1 VPSRKLAPVARPL
14 ALLALVTL
22 LVGCDDGIHLR
33 DPDGGRADAAR
44 PDAAPVDAG
53 VEDAGPPP
61 DDAGPPPPTG
71 PALYP
76 SGPRHSPI
84 PADLA
89 TGLRVIAAR
98 GATLDDDVLMKVG
111 DSITVSTSF
120 LHCFAGTNVDLD
132 GRDLTATLERFRA
145 GDAGGSTPFDRT
157 SLAATVGWSAN
168 AALAGSPS
176 PLDQEH
182 AATTPRF
189 AVVMFGTN
197 DVGFRTAE
205 AFARDMWTI
214 ADLMI
219 ARGTIPLLTTIPP
232 RDDSATADAGVPLYN
247 LALRAIA
254 QGLGVP
260 FVDLH
265 QELLP
270 LPSHGLAGDG
280 VHLQA
285 FGSGS
290 CQLTTA
296 GLQFAA
302 NVRNLLTLEQLDRA
316 ARALESGGLDADAPR
331 LRGTG
336 AADDPYVV
344 ASLPFAA
351 MGDTVTSTS
360 DAIDTYACGTQDESG
375 PERFYRVDITT
386 SGRLTASV
394 LSANGVDAD
403 VHILSGTDAASC
415 VARDNR
421 TISADVTPGTWYVV
435 ADTFVTSAGAE
446 QAGEYLVAI
455 SVD

>member
-1 VPSRKLAPVARPL
+1 MARRL
-14 ALLALVTL
+14 ALLTL
-22 LVGCDDGIHLR
+22 LALLSGCDEDVHLR
-33 DPDGGRADAAR
+33 GSDGGLADAAR

-61 DDAGPPPPTG
+61 DDGGPPPPTG

-76 SGPRHSPI
+76 SGERHSPI
-84 PADLA
+84 PADLV

-98 GATLDDDVLMKVG
+98 GAALDDDVFMKVG

-197 DVGFRTAE
+197 DVGYRNAE
-205 AFARDMWTI
+205 VYARDMWTI
-214 ADLMI
+214 AELMI
-219 ARGTIPLLTTIPP
+219 ARGTIPLMTTIPP
-232 RDDSATADAGVPLYN
+232 RDDDATADAGVPLYN
-247 LALRAIA
+247 LAVRAIA

-265 QELLP
+265 EELLP

-280 VHLQA
+280 VHPQA
-285 FGSGS
+285 YGSGA
-290 CQLTTA
+290 CQLTSA

-316 ARALESGGLDADAPR
+316 VRALDTGALGADAPR

-336 AADDPYVV
+336 TSADPYMVP
-344 ASLPFAA
+344 ALPFAA
-351 MGDTVTSTS
+351 MGDTATSTS
-360 DAIDTYACGTQDESG
+360 DTIDTYACGTQNESG
-375 PERFYRVDITT
+375 PERFYRVEVSTP
-386 SGRLTASV
+386 GRLTASV

-403 VHILSGTDAASC
+403 VHILSGSPTAASC

-421 TISADVTPGTWYVV
+421 TTSADVTPGTWYVV
-435 ADTFVTSAGAE
+435 ADTFVTAAGAE

-455 SVD
+455 DVR

>member
-1 VPSRKLAPVARPL
+1 MARRL
-14 ALLALVTL
+14 ALLTL
-22 LVGCDDGIHLR
+22 LAFLSGCDDGVHLR
-33 DPDGGRADAAR
+33 DPDGGGVADAAR
-44 PDAAPVDAG
+44 PDAAPVDGGAG
-53 VEDAGPPP
+53 DAGPPDGGA

-76 SGPRHSPI
+76 IGPRHSPI

-98 GATLDDDVLMKVG
+98 GATLDDAVFMKVG

-120 LHCFAGTNVDLD
+120 LHCFAGTSVDLD
-132 GRDLTATLERFRA
+132 GRDLTATLDRFRA

-197 DVGFRTAE
+197 DVGYRTAE
-205 AFARDMWTI
+205 VFARDMWTI
-214 ADLMI
+214 ADLLV
-219 ARGTIPLLTTIPP
+219 ARGTIPLLTSIPP
-232 RDDSATADAGVPLYN
+232 RDDSPTADAGVPLYN
-247 LALRAIA
+247 LAVRAIA

-265 QELLP
+265 PELSA

-280 VHLQA
+280 VHLRG

-290 CQLTTA
+290 CQLTSA
-296 GLQFAA
+296 GLQFGA
-302 NVRNLLTLEQLDRA
+302 NVRNLLTLEQLDRV
-316 ARALESGGLDADAPR
+316 ARALDTGALDADAPR
-331 LRGTG
+331 LTGTG

-344 ASLPFAA
+344 PSLPFAA
-351 MGDTVTSTS
+351 MGDTATSTS
-360 DAIDTYACGTQDESG
+360 RTIDAYACGTQNESG
-375 PERFYRVDITT
+375 PERFYRVEVTAP
-386 SGRLTASV
+386 GRLVASV
-394 LSANGVDAD
+394 LSQNGVDAD
-403 VHILSGTDAASC
+403 VHILSGSPTAAAC

-421 TISADVTPGTWYVV
+421 TASADVTAGTFYVV
-435 ADTFVTSAGAE
+435 ADSFVDGAGAE

-455 SVD
+455 RVE